1 MRKSPNECFVQLFQN
16 MLRSILVNIRLKNV
30 LYFFK
35 PKGVLL
41 TITFEVKKNISFLL
55 TTKPTLFTF
64 EQFIIYRCK
73 RILLLGLFFE
83 NQSIVGRFRSK
94 TNFDHS
100 VAKLNFQS
108 PQRKKPGSGIRSLF
122 SAD

>member
-64 EQFIIYRCK
+64 EQFIIYRCRCCSAYFLK
-73 RILLLGLFFE
+73 T
-83 NQSIVGRFRSK
+83 NQSLV
-94 TNFDHS
+94 
-100 VAKLNFQS
+100 V
-108 PQRKKPGSGIRSLF
+108 SGQKQTLIIR
-122 SAD
+122 